1 MTAPTHQI
9 AVKLDAA
16 AFDALK
22 RLSSA
27 TGKPYAAVIADALRV
42 AASSPLVETSAP
54 IVYPLLSDDHRRPW
68 KKEIQALRA
77 AGNSFGGIGK
87 MMFRKYS
94 LVGADGLPLSP
105 STIRGIC
112 AQ

>member
-1 MTAPTHQI
+1 MPETHQI

-27 TGKPYAAVIADALRV
+27 TGKPYAAVIA

-68 KKEIQALRA
+68 KQKIRA
-77 AGNSFGGIGK
+77 ARASGEGFGSIGK
-87 MMFRKYS
+87 RLFREYR

>member
-1 MTAPTHQI
+1 MPETHQI

-27 TGKPYAAVIADALRV
+27 TGKPYAAVIADALHV

-68 KKEIQALRA
+68 KQKIRA
-77 AGNSFGGIGK
+77 ARASGEGFGAIGK
-87 MMFRKYS
+87 RLFREYR

>member
-1 MTAPTHQI
+1 MPETHQI

-27 TGKPYAAVIADALRV
+27 TGKPYAAVIA

-54 IVYPLLSDDHRRPW
+54 IVYPLLSDDHRRPSAHIERAQNQMQ
-68 KKEIQALRA
+68 KKQFALR
-77 AGNSFGGIGK
+77 
-87 MMFRKYS
+87 R
-94 LVGADGLPLSP
+94 
-105 STIRGIC
+105 IRW
-112 AQ
+112 